1 MSRFAKSVLL
11 ALSIVM
17 VLGALSGCAPAATPT
32 PVTIVKEATKVVEK
46 VVVITATP
54 APVVDLTPVYDFD
67 PKPTA
72 AKRYKIAVVLKN
84 FTNPF
89 WLTHQRW
96 ALKAGE
102 DFGVDVTV
110 LAPSNPD
117 NVEEQIRIVEDLIQ
131 KGVDGVVLAPANTTA
146 IATAVQKLNAANI
159 PVIYDNTRGS
169 GGDYVCYIG
178 ADNILVGKTVAEGAV
193 KMIGEKGKI
202 LILEGFPGQQTADD
216 RRKGMNDYLTPFT
229 GIEVASQTAHWRRL
243 EGMQVT
249 ENTLQ
254 RWPDLNAVIGASGE
268 MVLGAIEALKSAG
281 VPNDK
286 IVVGGVDVYP
296 DIVKAIKAGDF
307 DFTISQA
314 PQKQAYWSVAAMI
327 MHLNGEKVP
336 KEIRTPTAIVTVEN
350 VDQYVEE

>member
-1 MSRFAKSVLL
+1 MSRFTKSVLL
-11 ALSIVM
+11 ALSLIIA
-17 VLGALSGCAPAATPT
+17 LGSLAACAPTATPT
-32 PVTIVKEATKVVEK
+32 PVTIIKEVEKEK

-54 APVVDLTPVYDFD
+54 PPVVDLTPVYDFD
-67 PKPTA
+67 PTVTA
-72 AKRYKIAVVLKN
+72 AKKYKIAVVLKN

-102 DFGVDVTV
+102 DFGVEVTV

-146 IATAVQKLNAANI
+146 IATAVQKLNAAKI

-193 KMIGEKGKI
+193 QAIGDKGKI

-216 RRKGMNDYLTPFT
+216 RRKGMNDFLTAYT

-268 MVLGAIEALKSAG
+268 MVLGAIEAIKSAG
-281 VPNDK
+281 IPNDK
-286 IVVGGVDVYP
+286 IVTGGVDVYP
-296 DIVKAIKAGDF
+296 DIVKALKAGEM

-327 MHLNGEKVP
+327 MHLNGQTVP
-336 KEIRTPTAIVTVEN
+336 KEIRTPTAIVTVANADEF
-350 VDQYVEE
+350 VEE

>member
-1 MSRFAKSVLL
+1 MSRFTKSVLL
-11 ALSIVM
+11 LLSVLM
-17 VLGALSGCAPAATPT
+17 ALGALASCSPAATPT
-32 PVTIVKEATKVVEK
+32 PVTIIKEVEKEK
-46 VVVITATP
+46 VVVVTATP
-54 APVVDLTPVYDFD
+54 LPVVDLTPVYDFD
-67 PKPTA
+67 PTVKP
-72 AKRYKIAVVLKN
+72 AKKYKIAVVLKN

-102 DFGVDVTV
+102 DFGVEVTV

-117 NVEEQIRIVEDLIQ
+117 NVEEQIRIVEDLIT
-131 KGVDGVVLAPANTTA
+131 KGVDGVVIAPANTTA
-146 IATAVQKLNAANI
+146 IATAIQKLNAAKI

-193 KMIGEKGKI
+193 KAIGEKGRI

-216 RRKGMNDYLTPFT
+216 RRKGMNDYLTKYPN
-229 GIEVASQTAHWRRL
+229 IEVASQTAHWRRL

-268 MVLGAIEALKSAG
+268 MVLGAIEAVKSANI
-281 VPNDK
+281 PNDK
-286 IVVGGVDVYP
+286 IVLGGVDVYP
-296 DIVKAIKAGDF
+296 DIVKALKAGDI

-327 MHLNGEKVP
+327 KFLNGEKVP
-336 KEIRTPTAIVTVEN
+336 KEIRTPTAIVTAANADEYIE
-350 VDQYVEE
+350 Q

>member
-1 MSRFAKSVLL
+1 MSRFTKSVLL
-11 ALSIVM
+11 LLSVLM
-17 VLGALSGCAPAATPT
+17 ALGALASCSPAATPT
-32 PVTIVKEATKVVEK
+32 PVTIIKEVEKEK
-46 VVVITATP
+46 VVVVTATP
-54 APVVDLTPVYDFD
+54 LPVVDLTPVYDFD
-67 PKPTA
+67 PTVKP
-72 AKRYKIAVVLKN
+72 AKKYKIAVVLKN

-102 DFGVDVTV
+102 DFGVEVTV

-117 NVEEQIRIVEDLIQ
+117 NVEEQIRIVEDLIT
-131 KGVDGVVLAPANTTA
+131 KGVDGVVIAPANTTA
-146 IATAVQKLNAANI
+146 IATAIQKLNAAKI

-193 KMIGEKGKI
+193 QAIGEKGRI

-216 RRKGMNDYLTPFT
+216 RRKGMNDYLTKYPN
-229 GIEVASQTAHWRRL
+229 IEVASQTAHWRRL

-268 MVLGAIEALKSAG
+268 MVLGAVEAVKSANI
-281 VPNDK
+281 PNDK
-286 IVVGGVDVYP
+286 IVLGGVDVYP
-296 DIVKAIKAGDF
+296 DIVKALKAGDI

-327 MHLNGEKVP
+327 KFLNGEKVP
-336 KEIRTPTAIVTVEN
+336 KEIRTPTAIVTAANADE
-350 VDQYVEE
+350 YVEQ

>member
-1 MSRFAKSVLL
+1 MSRFAKLVLL
-11 ALSIVM
+11 AMSITM
-17 VLGALSGCAPAATPT
+17 VLSALSACAPSPTPT
-32 PVTIVKEATKVVEK
+32 PVTIVQKETQVVEK

-54 APVVDLTPVYDFD
+54 PPAVDLTPVYDFD
-67 PKPTA
+67 PTVKPA
-72 AKRYKIAVVLKN
+72 RRYKIAVVLKN
-84 FTNPF
+84 FINPF

-110 LAPSNPD
+110 LAPTNPD

-131 KGVDGVVLAPANTTA
+131 KGVDGVVIAPANTTA
-146 IATAVQKLNAANI
+146 IATAIQKLNAAKI
-159 PVIYDNTRGS
+159 PVVYDNTRGS

-178 ADNILVGKTVAEGAV
+178 ADNILVGKTVAQAAV
-193 KMIGEKGKI
+193 ERMGTKGKV

-216 RRKGMNDYLTPFT
+216 RRKGMNDFFT
-229 GIEVASQTAHWRRL
+229 QYPDIQVASQTAHWRRL

-281 VPNDK
+281 VPMDK

-296 DIVKAIKAGDF
+296 DIVKAMKAGEM

-327 MHLNGEKVP
+327 KHLNGEKVP
-336 KEIRTPTAIVTVEN
+336 KEIRTPTAIVTIAN